1 MPDDELVLKI
11 SPVKAGLLCKCPR
24 CGQGSLFKSL
34 LQIADRCSVCQ
45 FDLAKS
51 DSGDG
56 PAVFIIFI
64 LGFLIIPLALWLEAS
79 FEPPLWVHALLW
91 PIIII
96 GGSIALLRP
105 LKGLMVA
112 LQYHHKAS
120 DSGSVDYD

>member
-1 MPDDELVLKI
+1 MSDDEIVFKT

-24 CGQGSLFKSL
+24 CGKGRIYKGL
-34 LQIADRCSVCQ
+34 LKLVGECSVCG
-45 FDLAKS
+45 FNLAKS

-56 PAVFIIFI
+56 PAVFIVFI
-64 LGFLIIPLALWLEAS
+64 LGFIIVPMAIWVELSL
-79 FEPPLWVHALLW
+79 EPPIIVHLLIC
-91 PIIII
+91 PIIVV

>member
-1 MPDDELVLKI
+1 MPDDESVSI
-11 SPVKAGLLCKCPR
+11 TSPVKAGLLCKCPK
-24 CGQGSLFKSL
+24 CGKGSAFKNFL
-34 LQIADRCSVCQ
+34 TVADNCSVCGL
-45 FDLAKS
+45 DLAKS

-56 PAVFIIFI
+56 PAVLIIFI
-64 LGFLIIPLALWLEAS
+64 LGFLVVPLAIWVELV
-79 FEPPLWVHALLW
+79 FEPPLWGHAIIW
-91 PIIII
+91 PIVIF